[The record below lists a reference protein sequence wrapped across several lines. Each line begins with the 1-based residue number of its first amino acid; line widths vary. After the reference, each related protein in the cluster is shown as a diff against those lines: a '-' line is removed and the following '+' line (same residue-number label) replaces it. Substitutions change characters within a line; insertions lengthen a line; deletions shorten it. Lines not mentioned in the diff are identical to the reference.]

1 MPFLQTVATVPTP
14 PGCSG
19 WWLKGHTGGY
29 LLPGSGT
36 HEAVHGLYQ
45 PDPVQDAGHQA
56 QLAQV
61 VDLQVGLGA
70 CPKILRIL
78 RHGGRGAECRLEQR
92 RL

>member
-1 MPFLQTVATVPTP
+1 MPFLQTAATAPTP
-14 PGCSG
+14 PGRSG

-36 HEAVHGLYQ
+36 HEVVHGLYQ
-45 PDPVQDAGHQA
+45 PDPVQHAGHQA

-70 CPKILRIL
+70 RPKILRIL